1 MQKLKL
7 VAEMPEAAR
16 AGISYSMFGL
26 GGILLFCVA
35 LLIWK
40 RMKSKSYG
48 SGGGG
53 MSNADVEFEKRT
65 DGVTVHKTNGKSRPT
80 EDSSDLPR

>member
-1 MQKLKL
+1 M

-26 GGILLFCVA
+26 GGILLLCVA
-35 LLIWK
+35 LMIWK

-48 SGGGG
+48 SGG

-65 DGVTVHKTNGKSRPT
+65 DGVTVHKTTNGKSRSV
-80 EDSSDLPR
+80 EESSDLPR

>member
-1 MQKLKL
+1 MSQKLKM

-35 LLIWK
+35 LMIWK

-48 SGGGG
+48 AGGVN
-53 MSNADVEFEKRT
+53 NADVEFEKRT
-65 DGVTVHKTNGKSRPT
+65 DAVTVHKTNGKSRSA
-80 EDSSDLPR
+80 EESSDLPR

>member
-1 MQKLKL
+1 
-7 VAEMPEAAR
+7 MPEAAR

-48 SGGGG
+48 SGG

-65 DGVTVHKTNGKSRPT
+65 DGVTVHKTTTGVTNGKSRSAD
-80 EDSSDLPR
+80 DSSDLPR

>member
-1 MQKLKL
+1 
-7 VAEMPEAAR
+7 MPEAAR

-35 LLIWK
+35 LMIWK

-48 SGGGG
+48 AGG

-65 DGVTVHKTNGKSRPT
+65 DAVTVHKTNGKSRPT
-80 EDSSDLPR
+80 EESTDLPR

>member
-1 MQKLKL
+1 
-7 VAEMPEAAR
+7 MPEAAR
-16 AGISYSMFGL
+16 SGISYSMFGL

-35 LLIWK
+35 LMIWK

-48 SGGGG
+48 AGG

-65 DGVTVHKTNGKSRPT
+65 DVVTVHNNHKTNGKSRSA
-80 EDSSDLPR
+80 EESSDLPR